1 MQAIADA
8 HFLEIAEPGV
18 EGDERLLRRLV
29 GGGAFLEDPPVAALA
44 QSARRKRSRAARN
57 ECLRFG
63 EFVVQSLELERR
75 AMGPSG
81 DQRRRQV
88 TDGDGARA
96 ALGLRGFARIVDN
109 EWV

>member
-1 MQAIADA
+1 MQAVADA

-29 GGGAFLEDPPVAALA
+29 GGGAFLEEPAVAALFENE
-44 QSARRKRSRAARN
+44 RRNRSRAARI

-75 AMGPSG
+75 AMRPSG

-88 TDGDGARA
+88 TDGDGAGA
-96 ALGLRGFARIVDN
+96 ALG
-109 EWV
+109 